1 VRANLSTVFR
11 VKLHLAGAAGN
22 NLFTGH
28 GEQYVA
34 VNNQRYERS
43 VIVTADALHQPW
55 DIKRF
60 EELTVE
66 HFRFLLTLEPEIV
79 ILGTGAQQRFPRP
92 ELLRELIAARVGVE
106 VMDTA
111 AACRTYNILMSEGRK
126 VIAAVL
132 IA

>member
-1 VRANLSTVFR
+1 MKF
-11 VKLHLAGAAGN
+11 HLASAAGN

-28 GEQYVA
+28 GQTYVA
-34 VNNQRYERS
+34 VNNQRYEKP
-43 VIVTADALHQPW
+43 VIVAPDAVHQAW
-55 DIKRF
+55 DIERF
-60 EELTVE
+60 EELTAE
-66 HFRFLLTLEPEIV
+66 HFRFLLQLEPEIV

-92 ELLRELIAARVGVE
+92 ELMRDLIAARIGVE

-111 AACRTYNILMSEGRK
+111 AACRSYHILMAEGRK